1 MARKLITIHIP
12 LYNEEG
18 NLPAVFSRIEAVAA
32 QESGYDWDF
41 MLIDNCSVDASQ
53 ALCEAKCKVD
63 PRYRYLRM
71 SRNWEGNA
79 VMASFDHCIGDAMIV
94 LFSDLQDPPENIPTM
109 LRKWEEG
116 YHLVNGIVRDRH
128 DYTIF
133 KTIGAGLA
141 YRLIDWLADTKM
153 PRGATDFR
161 LMDRKIVEACKQCR
175 EFPRFTRGL
184 VHWVGFRK
192 VTFEYDRVA
201 RVAGESKGRM
211 LHSINLAID
220 AILNFSDKPLRMISL
235 FGVCLLF
242 ISFLLALYYGYGVI
256 AGIPAPRG
264 VTTTFVLLLANLGFL
279 SFFLG
284 LIGEYLARAFVQAKN
299 RPLYFLEKT
308 VNVRGDPL
316 GGEPQA
322 GR

>member
-1 MARKLITIHIP
+1 MRGMTRKLITVHIP
-12 LYNEEG
+12 LYNEEA

-41 MLIDNCSVDASQ
+41 MLIDNCSTDGS
-53 ALCEAKCKVD
+53 EAICTARCHSD

-71 SRNWEGNA
+71 SRNWEANA
-79 VMASFDHCIGDAMIV
+79 GVASFDYSRGDAMVV
-94 LFSDLQDPPENIPTM
+94 LFSDLQDPPELIPSM

-116 YHLVNGIVRDRH
+116 YQLVNGIVRDRH

-133 KTIGAGLA
+133 KTLGASVA
-141 YRLIDWLADTKM
+141 YWLIDWLADTKM

-161 LMDRKIVEACKQCR
+161 LMDRKVVEAVRTCR

-192 VTFEYDRVA
+192 TTFEYDRA
-201 RVAGESKGRM
+201 PRVAGESKAGM
-211 LHSINLAID
+211 VHSINLAID

-235 FGVCLLF
+235 FGVGLLF
-242 ISFLLALYYGYGVI
+242 VSFALAFFYAWGVI
-256 AGIPAPRG
+256 SGKPAPRG
-264 VTTTFVLLLANLGFL
+264 VTTTFVLLLANLGFV

-284 LIGEYLARAFVQAKN
+284 LVGEYLARSFVQAKN
-299 RPLYFLEKT
+299 RPLYFVEKE
-308 VNVRGDPL
+308 V
-316 GGEPQA
+316 GGAREQK
-322 GR
+322 